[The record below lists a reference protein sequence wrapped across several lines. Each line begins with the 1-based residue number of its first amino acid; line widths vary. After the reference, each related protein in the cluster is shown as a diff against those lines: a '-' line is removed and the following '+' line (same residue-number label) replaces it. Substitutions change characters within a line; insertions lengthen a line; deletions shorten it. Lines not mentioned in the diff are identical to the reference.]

1 MKSTRRQ
8 PRKGR
13 SAKALS
19 GKSYYLNMECI
30 QQLEHIKVTN
40 QWDILNIACY
50 AAGNNSLLCTGY
62 PNTSIY
68 AKNGGSKALPDANI
82 HQIWWVFGN
91 TSCLQAARAPKIEM
105 NRIHRAMYRFS
116 TYTLIKQYNQYN
128 MRCITCRWHDHAQK
142 ALDWSAGKTIAVN
155 APIYI
160 CIISMAEVL
169 KESVSQVSYSI
180 EIRPD
185 ANATGLL
192 GNTIRS
198 PQQHG
203 LHSPKHR

>member
-1 MKSTRRQ
+1 MFRKTKDEQQEQGMTYTRYNLTGIVCIPRYWYIQWHTRIASLRQEPTASMSANLMLATYNSALTMKSTRRQ

-91 TSCLQAARAPKIEM
+91 TSCLQAARASKIEM
-105 NRIHRAMYRFS
+105 NHTHKPINRFS
-116 TYTLIKQYNQYN
+116 TYTKIWTYVTRDVLN
-128 MRCITCRWHDHAQK
+128 MYK
-142 ALDWSAGKTIAVN
+142 
-155 APIYI
+155 
-160 CIISMAEVL
+160 
-169 KESVSQVSYSI
+169 
-180 EIRPD
+180 
-185 ANATGLL
+185 
-192 GNTIRS
+192 
-198 PQQHG
+198 
-203 LHSPKHR
+203 